1 MMTMTEE
8 KHTPNAISFVIEMPV
23 TKTTEVVPEIKKRL
37 EDESAAYAPTVTLE

>member
-8 KHTPNAISFVIEMPV
+8 RHTPNAISFIIEMPAA
-23 TKTTEVVPEIKKRL
+23 TKVQEVPEIKKRL